1 MNEFESMLLSKAV
14 QLLQIFNILLGS
26 MRAIDE
32 IFDKLG
38 REVEGLVIESV
49 DDILWDVIKILS
61 S

>member
-1 MNEFESMLLSKAV
+1 MNEFKTMLLSKAV
-14 QLLQIFNILLGS
+14 QLLQIFNILLGG

-32 IFDKLG
+32 IFNELG

-49 DDILWDVIKILS
+49 DDILWDVIEILS